1 MNKGDLVENVAENAG
16 LSKQQAESAVS
27 AVLEAIEDAL
37 KSDDKVSL
45 IGFGTF
51 SVNQRAARTGRN
63 PKTGQ
68 SIQIAAKKVIKFKP
82 GKSLAE
88 SVN

>member
-1 MNKGDLVENVAENAG
+1 MNKGDLVDNVAENAG

-27 AVLEAIEDAL
+27 AVLEAIEESL
-37 KSDDKVSL
+37 KNDDKVSL

-51 SVNQRAARTGRN
+51 SVNERAARTGRN
-63 PKTGQ
+63 PKTGE

-82 GKSLAE
+82 GKALAE

>member
-1 MNKGDLVENVAENAG
+1 MNKGDLVDNVAENAG
-16 LSKQQAESAVS
+16 LSRQQAESAVS

-51 SVNQRAARTGRN
+51 SVNERAARTGRN
-63 PKTGQ
+63 PKTGE

-82 GKSLAE
+82 GKSLSE

>member
-1 MNKGDLVENVAENAG
+1 MNKGDLVDNVAENAG
-16 LSKQQAESAVS
+16 LSRQQAESAVS

-51 SVNQRAARTGRN
+51 SVNERAARTGRN

-82 GKSLAE
+82 GKSLSE

>member
-51 SVNQRAARTGRN
+51 SVNERAARTGRN
-63 PKTGQ
+63 PKTGE

-82 GKSLAE
+82 GKSLAD